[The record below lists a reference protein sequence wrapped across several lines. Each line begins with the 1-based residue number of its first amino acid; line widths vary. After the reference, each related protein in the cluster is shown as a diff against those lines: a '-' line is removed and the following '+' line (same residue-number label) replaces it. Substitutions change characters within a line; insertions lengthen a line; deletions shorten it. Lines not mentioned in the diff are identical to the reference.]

1 LINLTMEQWIEIA
14 SKNGIAILVLVAMG
28 WFIYKKIWPSFEKRL
43 DTADLREKEIL
54 QKWEEQ
60 GKLFAEALKA
70 EREEKARRF
79 DEQGRMFM
87 EALRTQNVLASET
100 HKDSIKAQNKIVE
113 KLEAL
118 DRRLR
123 NGNGK

>member
-14 SKNGIAILVLVAMG
+14 SKNGIAILVLFAMG

-54 QKWEEQ
+54 QKWEDQ

-70 EREEKARRF
+70 EREDNAQRF
-79 DEQGRMFM
+79 EAQGKIFM
-87 EALRTQNVLASET
+87 ESLRAQNVLAAET
-100 HKDSIKAQNKIVE
+100 HRESMKSQNKIAE
-113 KLEAL
+113 KLEVL
-118 DRRLR
+118 NQRLK